1 MDSSLSMN
9 ALAELVAKGLPY
21 SMGKYPKSFNI
32 RAAIYRPSLPGT
44 TNISSCFTCSLSDI
58 FAPLGLFPGGGL
70 CIQKVP
76 FGVTVRQVQF
86 IDDASVSSAARPLY
100 ALLISREIEVDQ
112 GLLDDDGL
120 TPEERQ
126 KIKDEKEMEKT
137 RRQVEADLGGFDVE
151 QEWVEEIEHDDY
163 FEIDS
168 TLGRAPPLPKR
179 IFEVWLVDAASGW
192 NVIDSYQLKEVEHG
206 ASMEVMSLSEVSFGF
221 TFLSGAIICASP
233 QSSHSPDTI
242 LTVCFYSF
250 QLVPDTGTSSAS
262 SNQDNFDND
271 LFIVVGTGIID
282 KDGED
287 VQAKGRVLLFH
298 VSRNTDKEIERG
310 EPQAEMTF
318 IYDKDIAL
326 GPVTSLS
333 CLTSEGK
340 HRLVVGA
347 GAEITIEQWTGDKLL
362 QVGFFHVNMQVQRI
376 NLFKTFFL
384 LSDA

>member
-1 MDSSLSMN
+1 M
-9 ALAELVAKGLPY
+9 
-21 SMGKYPKSFNI
+21 
-32 RAAIYRPSLPGT
+32 
-44 TNISSCFTCSLSDI
+44 
-58 FAPLGLFPGGGL
+58 
-70 CIQKVP
+70 
-76 FGVTVRQVQF
+76 TVRQVQF

-100 ALLISREIEVDQ
+100 ALLISREIEEDQ

-120 TPEERQ
+120 SPEERQ
-126 KIKDEKEMEKT
+126 KIKDEKEKEKT

-151 QEWVEEIEHDDY
+151 QEWVEEIERDDY

-179 IFEVWLVDAASGW
+179 VFEVWLVDAASGW
-192 NVIDSYQLKEVEHG
+192 NVIDSYQLKETEHG
-206 ASMEVMSLSEVSFGF
+206 ASMEVMSLSEVSSESVPPS
-221 TFLSGAIICASP
+221 LSC
-233 QSSHSPDTI
+233 HTI
-242 LTVCFYSF
+242 LCFLFFRHFVSFLTQHSLVAHIFRLFSF
-250 QLVPDTGTSSAS
+250 QLVPETGTSSAS

-287 VQAKGRVLLFH
+287 VQAKGRILLFN
-298 VSRNTDKEIERG
+298 VSRNTDEEIEKG

-340 HRLVVGA
+340 NRLVVGA
-347 GAEITIEQWTGDKLL
+347 GAEITIEQWTGAKLV

>member
-1 MDSSLSMN
+1 M
-9 ALAELVAKGLPY
+9 
-21 SMGKYPKSFNI
+21 
-32 RAAIYRPSLPGT
+32 
-44 TNISSCFTCSLSDI
+44 
-58 FAPLGLFPGGGL
+58 
-70 CIQKVP
+70 
-76 FGVTVRQVQF
+76 TVRQVQF
-86 IDDASVSSAARPLY
+86 IDDTSVSSAARPLY
-100 ALLISREIEVDQ
+100 ALLISREIEEDQ

-120 TPEERQ
+120 SSEERQ
-126 KIKDEKEMEKT
+126 KIKDEKEKEKT

-151 QEWVEEIEHDDY
+151 QEWVEEIERDDY

-179 IFEVWLVDAASGW
+179 VFEVWLVDAASGW
-192 NVIDSYQLKEVEHG
+192 NVIDSYQLKETEHG
-206 ASMEVMSLSEVSFGF
+206 ASMEVMSLSEVSSGIMPPSLSVTPIVLSLRS
-221 TFLSGAIICASP
+221 TFRFFSSTLSGCTHP
-233 QSSHSPDTI
+233 FH
-242 LTVCFYSF
+242 LFSF

-287 VQAKGRVLLFH
+287 VQAKGRILLFN
-298 VSRNTDKEIERG
+298 VSRNTDEEIEKG
-310 EPQAEMTF
+310 EPQGEMTF

-340 HRLVVGA
+340 NRLVVGA
-347 GAEITIEQWTGDKLL
+347 GAEITIEQWTGAKLV

>member
-1 MDSSLSMN
+1 M
-9 ALAELVAKGLPY
+9 
-21 SMGKYPKSFNI
+21 
-32 RAAIYRPSLPGT
+32 
-44 TNISSCFTCSLSDI
+44 
-58 FAPLGLFPGGGL
+58 
-70 CIQKVP
+70 
-76 FGVTVRQVQF
+76 TVRQVQF

-100 ALLISREIEVDQ
+100 ALLISREIEEDE

-120 TPEERQ
+120 SPEERQ
-126 KIKDEKEMEKT
+126 KIKDEKEKEKT

-151 QEWVEEIEHDDY
+151 QEWVEEIERDDY

-179 IFEVWLVDAASGW
+179 VFEVWLVDAASGW
-192 NVIDSYQLKEVEHG
+192 NVIDSYQLKETEHG
-206 ASMEVMSLSEVSFGF
+206 ASMEVMSLSEVSSGILPLSLHILLHDFVISLLLTF
-221 TFLSGAIICASP
+221 RFLSSTLSGC
-233 QSSHSPDTI
+233 SHI
-242 LTVCFYSF
+242 FHLFSF
-250 QLVPDTGTSSAS
+250 QLVPDTGTASAS

-287 VQAKGRVLLFH
+287 VQAKGRILLFN
-298 VSRNTDKEIERG
+298 VSRNTDEEIEKG

-340 HRLVVGA
+340 NRLVVGA
-347 GAEITIEQWTGDKLL
+347 GAEITIEQWTGAKLV